1 MLQKAPRTAKLLFG
15 RRRLHCT
22 ARAPVRL
29 SLEKAP
35 VTGKVQPAQGC
46 PGDRL
51 ADRSQAA
58 METAP

>member
-1 MLQKAPRTAKLLFG
+1 MYALPVYALPVPALAL
-15 RRRLHCT
+15 
-22 ARAPVRL
+22 VRL

>member
-1 MLQKAPRTAKLLFG
+1 MLQKLPV
-15 RRRLHCT
+15 RRSCFLAGAACT
-22 ARAPVRL
+22 ARALVRL

-51 ADRSQAA
+51 ADRSGLSPQKL
-58 METAP
+58 P